1 MKTIITVTICIGLL
15 AAGCTPYQS
24 PLKPALQSLTEE
36 KQLLEL
42 DTQILMSAHS
52 KYNGSQKAH
61 TEHLREFMASL
72 NNEQREEFEKIHL
85 QLQRGEITE
94 ITSAQRIE
102 KVLLTKGKGDML
114 DRIAVLAEWNDL
126 LNQHNQLVAESNE
139 IRAKAQ
145 TLLNRALD
153 LERRQKLVLQVGFAM
168 IEAEQ
173 RYWQQ
178 QQQQQQQNQTYRYQ
192 QQQLYQLGEINRNLQ
207 DLWMQQQNQQH
218 KIQIIPAP
226 RPVPLYWQ

>member
-15 AAGCTPYQS
+15 VAGCAPYQS

-52 KYNGSQKAH
+52 KYNESQKAH

-72 NNEQREEFEKIHL
+72 NNEQREEFEKIYL
-85 QLQRGEITE
+85 QLQHGEITE

-114 DRIAVLAEWNDL
+114 DRIAVYAEWNDL

-207 DLWMQQQNQQH
+207 DLWMQQQNQQGG
-218 KIQIIPAP
+218 IQIIPAP
-226 RPVPLYWQ
+226 RPVPPY